1 MPFETVISPATKSV
15 DASDRLKA
23 SAIELSLDV
32 SPELTVDEV
41 MVTVGAVLSY
51 VQLKAVEAVFVLP
64 AVSVK
69 PFELTTNRTWP
80 SDDAVTVPEYTF
92 PDAVRF
98 PIVPF

>member
-41 MVTVGAVLSY
+41 MVTVGTVLSY
-51 VQLKAVEAVFVLP
+51 VQANELDAALP
-64 AVSVK
+64 LDAPSVK
-69 PFELTTNRTWP
+69 APEATEIEVAPL
-80 SDDAVTVPEYTF
+80 DVGVKVAV
-92 PDAVRF
+92 
-98 PIVPF
+98 